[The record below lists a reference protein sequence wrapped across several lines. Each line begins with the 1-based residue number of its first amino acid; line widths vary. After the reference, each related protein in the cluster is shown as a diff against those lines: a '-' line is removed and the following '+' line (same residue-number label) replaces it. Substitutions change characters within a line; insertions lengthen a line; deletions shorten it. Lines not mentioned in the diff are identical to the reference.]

1 MKSFSPCG
9 VAALLSAILLCGRV
23 EAVAVDS
30 MSRAHAQVNP
40 VQRVVRLLDDL
51 EAKVTKDGEV
61 EEKAYAGFQEW
72 CKGGSKDK
80 EFEIK
85 TAQSDIEDLTA
96 TIDKANSDIATQSS
110 KIEDLAGAI
119 TVNQGDLKAAT
130 QIRDKEVKEFTAV
143 EAEMADTID
152 TLERAINVLER
163 KLHSSS
169 LLQAKLNGA
178 DIDKLVQVLSTVVD
192 AAALSLHDKQK
203 LIGLVQSGNGES
215 DDSLEADLGAPAPEA
230 YKTRS
235 GSILD
240 VLEDLKQK
248 AVTQLEQARRE
259 ETNAR
264 HNFELLKQSLEDQVK
279 VDERELGEA
288 KSFKHDATETKATTM
303 GSLQVTKQ
311 DLSDATSVL
320 KNMKSDCM
328 SKAADHET
336 SVTNRAEELKAIAAA
351 KDALAEVTGA
361 ASLTYNQASFLQ
373 LASNGA
379 DAARSGLRTRA
390 DLANFEVVNLVR
402 KLAKEQKS
410 AALAQLAGSISAAMQ
425 AGVRSGQDPFEKVKN
440 LISGMIERLIKEG
453 GEEADHKAYCDK
465 EMAETTQKIDGLKFT
480 INKYSSKIDKA
491 KADSVNLKDEVA
503 TLQGE
508 IAEIVRSQAEADAL
522 RKEELKVYTQ
532 SKADLEQGLSGVR
545 MALRILRDYYAG
557 EEVGATSLVQQPE
570 ASGVHSKSSGS
581 GTTIIGMLEVVE
593 SDFGKGLASVEMNEE
608 ASAAAYQRMTIENKV
623 SKSVKDKDVQYKV
636 KEAAAL
642 DKSVS
647 ELSSDRDSAQTEL
660 DAVLQYSA
668 NIRGMCEVKPE
679 TYEER
684 KGRREAEIAGL
695 KEALQILEG
704 EAVLLQVRAPR
715 GMRHLRRAVALQPHE
730 Q

>member
-1 MKSFSPCG
+1 M
-9 VAALLSAILLCGRV
+9 
-23 EAVAVDS
+23 
-30 MSRAHAQVNP
+30 
-40 VQRVVRLLDDL
+40 
-51 EAKVTKDGEV
+51 
-61 EEKAYAGFQEW
+61 
-72 CKGGSKDK
+72 
-80 EFEIK
+80 
-85 TAQSDIEDLTA
+85 
-96 TIDKANSDIATQSS
+96 SS

-311 DLSDATSVL
+311 DLADATSVL

-336 SVTNRAEELKAIAAA
+336 SVTNRAEELKA
-351 KDALAEVTGA
+351 
-361 ASLTYNQASFLQ
+361 
-373 LASNGA
+373 
-379 DAARSGLRTRA
+379 
-390 DLANFEVVNLVR
+390 
-402 KLAKEQKS
+402 
-410 AALAQLAGSISAAMQ
+410 
-425 AGVRSGQDPFEKVKN
+425 
-440 LISGMIERLIKEG
+440 
-453 GEEADHKAYCDK
+453 
-465 EMAETTQKIDGLKFT
+465 
-480 INKYSSKIDKA
+480 
-491 KADSVNLKDEVA
+491 
-503 TLQGE
+503 
-508 IAEIVRSQAEADAL
+508 
-522 RKEELKVYTQ
+522 
-532 SKADLEQGLSGVR
+532 
-545 MALRILRDYYAG
+545 
-557 EEVGATSLVQQPE
+557 
-570 ASGVHSKSSGS
+570 
-581 GTTIIGMLEVVE
+581 
-593 SDFGKGLASVEMNEE
+593 
-608 ASAAAYQRMTIENKV
+608 
-623 SKSVKDKDVQYKV
+623 
-636 KEAAAL
+636 
-642 DKSVS
+642 
-647 ELSSDRDSAQTEL
+647 
-660 DAVLQYSA
+660 
-668 NIRGMCEVKPE
+668 
-679 TYEER
+679 
-684 KGRREAEIAGL
+684 
-695 KEALQILEG
+695 
-704 EAVLLQVRAPR
+704 
-715 GMRHLRRAVALQPHE
+715 
-730 Q
+730 